1 VSFSDERGD
10 RRDPRDEDSAD
21 EGSVS
26 EKSSTVPGRSFG
38 GTNIAAD
45 EASQARGRRESAA
58 TRDNMGLGPHD
69 QEFSEGT
76 RVSESS
82 DAPIRTD
89 APPEEQA
96 PRRAAR
102 DRERT
107 EQPDE

>member
-1 VSFSDERGD
+1 
-10 RRDPRDEDSAD
+10 
-21 EGSVS
+21 VS
-26 EKSSTVPGRSFG
+26 EKNQGENVRDQSFG
-38 GTNIAAD
+38 NTNIAGD
-45 EASQARGRRESAA
+45 QESQARGRRESAA
-58 TRDNMGLGPHD
+58 SRDNTALGPHD

-89 APPEEQA
+89 APAEEQA

-102 DRERT
+102 DREGL